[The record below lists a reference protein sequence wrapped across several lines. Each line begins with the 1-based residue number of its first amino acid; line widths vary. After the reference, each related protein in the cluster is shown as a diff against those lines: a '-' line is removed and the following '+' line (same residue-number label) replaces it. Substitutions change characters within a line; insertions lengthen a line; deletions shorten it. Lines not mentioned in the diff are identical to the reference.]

1 MTIRFGVVGTGWITD
16 KFIDAC
22 RRVPGVAVTA
32 VLSRELATAERF
44 AARHSLPHSYDSIDA
59 MCAGGEVDAVYIASP
74 NTCHLSQ
81 SLVCFRYGLN
91 VICEKPLAATAAQA
105 AAMIA
110 AAREHHCVL
119 FEAMRITSSPVFR
132 AVAGSIGK
140 LGKVH
145 KFVANFCQYS
155 SKYERFVEGRNFCSL
170 DWETA
175 GGSLMDIGCYC
186 VYPMIILFGFPK
198 TVCAVGT
205 LGRTGVDLEASV
217 ICGYENEM
225 SAVLISSKMT
235 NNVSGSEIQGENG
248 TIVIDRMSTMNSAK
262 LFYRDGTVEE
272 LYTSEEE
279 NDLVYEV
286 REFYDMVTSG
296 RMESDIN
303 TLQNSYDTMRVLD
316 IARKQ
321 IGVRMDF

>member
-1 MTIRFGVVGTGWITD
+1 
-16 KFIDAC
+16 
-22 RRVPGVAVTA
+22 
-32 VLSRELATAERF
+32 
-44 AARHSLPHSYDSIDA
+44 
-59 MCAGGEVDAVYIASP
+59 
-74 NTCHLSQ
+74 
-81 SLVCFRYGLN
+81 
-91 VICEKPLAATAAQA
+91 
-105 AAMIA
+105 
-110 AAREHHCVL
+110 
-119 FEAMRITSSPVFR
+119 
-132 AVAGSIGK
+132 
-140 LGKVH
+140 
-145 KFVANFCQYS
+145 
-155 SKYERFVEGRNFCSL
+155 
-170 DWETA
+170 
-175 GGSLMDIGCYC
+175 MDIGCYC